1 MNLAVNARDAM
12 PRGGQL
18 TIQTRN
24 VTLDATYAK
33 NHAEAHSGDY
43 VMLAVSDTGI
53 GIDKMTQERIFEPFF
68 TTKEH
73 GKGSGLGLST
83 TYGIVKQSGGSI
95 MVYSEPG
102 HGTVFKVYLPR
113 ALGSAEGPEPEN
125 RSSAMSSGSETI
137 LLVEDEEMVRALA
150 AQVLSNV
157 GYRVVDAA
165 NGQEAIGVA
174 RGHQGDI
181 DLVLTDAV
189 MPEMSG
195 MELVDRLQQIRP
207 GISVL
212 MMSGYSR
219 EAMTGSVLS
228 PTVNLL
234 QKPFTPV
241 DLCRKVREVLD
252 G

>member
-1 MNLAVNARDAM
+1 
-12 PRGGQL
+12 
-18 TIQTRN
+18 
-24 VTLDATYAK
+24 
-33 NHAEAHSGDY
+33 
-43 VMLAVSDTGI
+43 
-53 GIDKMTQERIFEPFF
+53 
-68 TTKEH
+68 
-73 GKGSGLGLST
+73 
-83 TYGIVKQSGGSI
+83 
-95 MVYSEPG
+95 
-102 HGTVFKVYLPR
+102 
-113 ALGSAEGPEPEN
+113 
-125 RSSAMSSGSETI
+125 
-137 LLVEDEEMVRALA
+137 MVRALA

-174 RGHQGDI
+174 RGHHGNI

-195 MELVDRLQQIRP
+195 MELIDRLQQIRP

-219 EAMTGSVLS
+219 EAMTGSVLAPS
-228 PTVNLL
+228 VKLL